1 MINEGGRWGCQ
12 RVVLGVC
19 DLSKKG
25 EKKNPAE
32 FEADE
37 RENRIASNLTHLIIF
52 SAHFSDLFFLAI

>member
-1 MINEGGRWGCQ
+1 MKARWEDVG
-12 RVVLGVC
+12 VVLGVC

-25 EKKNPAE
+25 RKNPAE

-37 RENRIASNLTHLIIF
+37 RENRIASNLAHLIIF